1 MASLNLNFICNQAI
15 LQCNSSRVYV
25 KPLNCIPLQQQV
37 SDVDSGIMCDFCNG
51 KGWMLCDFCKGQK
64 TNVRSENNR
73 IYRRCPSCRANT
85 QLRKPPSK
93 KVLRIEEEEPN
104 QRRTQSGTMSAKNP
118 IGSRRGCRATVFV
131 RGRGSDSV
139 DGCGYSGGS

>member
-73 IYRRCPSCRANT
+73 IYRRCPSCRA
-85 QLRKPPSK
+85 
-93 KVLRIEEEEPN
+93 
-104 QRRTQSGTMSAKNP
+104 
-118 IGSRRGCRATVFV
+118 IGSVLCSKCKVYKCVTFP
-131 RGRGSDSV
+131 DHN
-139 DGCGYSGGS
+139 DGEELNF